1 MHWKQ
6 FWKDS
11 RLKIG
16 FPNERVSVTRS
27 EPKSHALNNHI
38 RRITVAEVPP
48 GIMHAD
54 WMFYRS
60 FGCIYANY
68 KRGKVKAKNSRERLR
83 YSSHL

>member
-6 FWKDS
+6 FWKDP

-16 FPNERVSVTRS
+16 FPKERVSVTLS

-60 FGCIYANY
+60 FGCMYTYTQTINGA
-68 KRGKVKAKNSRERLR
+68 R
-83 YSSHL
+83 